1 MGGAAI
7 SATLSGKKIDLS
19 MSVSPVECPALLE
32 SQRDQGFESIDE
44 SIDQCVM
51 MIDLL
56 RACPLASQFVC
67 GCFYLTFKAE
77 FSSRA
82 RACAYLCKNSVTSP
96 YVPPTLAERTS
107 SAAPTFCALV
117 NDKVYVNPRRMLKQ
131 RALMVDAMYAAT
143 PSIDVLDVDEQSASC
158 GQRASH

>member
-1 MGGAAI
+1 M
-7 SATLSGKKIDLS
+7 
-19 MSVSPVECPALLE
+19 
-32 SQRDQGFESIDE
+32 ESIKNRALKL
-44 SIDQCVM
+44 V
-51 MIDLL
+51 L
-56 RACPLASQFVC
+56 R
-67 GCFYLTFKAE
+67 
-77 FSSRA
+77 
-82 RACAYLCKNSVTSP
+82 SVLEVNDRHPRITLR

-143 PSIDVLDVDEQSASC
+143 PSIDVLDVDEQSACC

>member
-82 RACAYLCKNSVTSP
+82 RACAYLCKNSVHRHMFPPHSP
-96 YVPPTLAERTS
+96 SGLAVRHPLFVLS
-107 SAAPTFCALV
+107 STTRF
-117 NDKVYVNPRRMLKQ
+117 M
-131 RALMVDAMYAAT
+131 
-143 PSIDVLDVDEQSASC
+143 
-158 GQRASH
+158 

>member
-1 MGGAAI
+1 MSTSVPI
-7 SATLSGKKIDLS
+7 CLWLLLPYFQSGIFL
-19 MSVSPVECPALLE
+19 
-32 SQRDQGFESIDE
+32 
-44 SIDQCVM
+44 
-51 MIDLL
+51 
-56 RACPLASQFVC
+56 
-67 GCFYLTFKAE
+67 
-77 FSSRA
+77 
-82 RACAYLCKNSVTSP
+82 ACACVRVPVQKLGTSP